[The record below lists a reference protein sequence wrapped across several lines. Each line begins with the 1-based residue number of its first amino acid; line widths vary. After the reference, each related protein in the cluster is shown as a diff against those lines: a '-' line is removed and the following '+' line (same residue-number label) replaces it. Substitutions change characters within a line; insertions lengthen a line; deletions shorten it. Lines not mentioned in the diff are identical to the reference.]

1 MVKPIAYLLEKS
13 VISFVGSSA
22 SARKTGRVPKS
33 LRIIFMLS
41 MALGVKIELIKT
53 FFISLILQ
61 QDSKELVEMPGCYKY
76 FEVPSK

>member
-1 MVKPIAYLLEKS
+1 
-13 VISFVGSSA
+13 
-22 SARKTGRVPKS
+22 
-33 LRIIFMLS
+33 MLS